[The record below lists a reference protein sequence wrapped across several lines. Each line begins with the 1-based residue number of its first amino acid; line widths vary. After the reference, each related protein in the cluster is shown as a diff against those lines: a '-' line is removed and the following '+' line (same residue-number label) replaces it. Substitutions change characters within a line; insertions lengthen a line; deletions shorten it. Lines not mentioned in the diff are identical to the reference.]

1 MNDLGLGK
9 VLGKQKIIV
18 VFGTRP
24 EAIKLF
30 PVIHAL
36 RREAEIETLVCVTAQ
51 HRDLLDQVL
60 EIAGIVPD
68 IDLDV
73 MQADQTLDGLTAR
86 LIVALGEVYDH
97 ERPDR
102 IVVHGDTLTT
112 MVATLAAYFRK
123 IPVAHVEAGLRSG
136 DIHHPW
142 PEEVN
147 RMVVACIADLNFAPT
162 KAAADA
168 LLRENR
174 NPETIYVTGNSV
186 IDALLATRARIA
198 ARPSLAAGL
207 DDRSAER
214 RGGKECVGA
223 GSTRWWHA

>member
-1 MNDLGLGK
+1 
-9 VLGKQKIIV
+9 
-18 VFGTRP
+18 
-24 EAIKLF
+24 
-30 PVIHAL
+30 
-36 RREAEIETLVCVTAQ
+36 
-51 HRDLLDQVL
+51 
-60 EIAGIVPD
+60 
-68 IDLDV
+68 

-86 LIVALGEVYDH
+86 LIVALGEVYDR

-162 KAAADA
+162 KAAANA

-186 IDALLATRARIA
+186 IDALLATRARIEA
-198 ARPSLAAGL
+198 QPSLAAGL
-207 DDRSAER
+207 DDLTARFAGKRIITVPRHR
-214 RGGKECVGA
+214 RENFGYRKSGRASWRDRGCEKGESREGA
-223 GSTRWWHA
+223 G